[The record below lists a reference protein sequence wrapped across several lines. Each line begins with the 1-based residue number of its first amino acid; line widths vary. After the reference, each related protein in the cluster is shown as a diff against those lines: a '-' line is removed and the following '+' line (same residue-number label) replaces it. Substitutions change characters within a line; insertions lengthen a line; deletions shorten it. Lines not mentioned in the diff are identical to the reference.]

1 MIKKLL
7 YQLFWVSFLSCT
19 FVNAQQGKLDT
30 TFNTFD
36 DGTKGDGF
44 DSAVRT
50 LLLQPNNNLIVGGDF
65 SSLNGISSPSLVRL
79 KPDGT
84 IDESFTVGSGFSG
97 KVYAAYLQLDGKIIV
112 GGGFTSYNAVSS
124 GRLIRLNADGSR
136 DSTFDTSVGAGS
148 GIIYSIAEQSD
159 GKIIIVGSF
168 TKYNNVTVNRIA
180 RILPNGSLDRTFA
193 TGTGSSTNITNVRI
207 LSNGK
212 ILITGNFISFNG
224 TLSNRIIRLNSDGS
238 VDNSFNI
245 GSGFNDDVNAIAV
258 QRDGKILLGGNF
270 TLYNGNT
277 ANRIIR
283 IYEDGSLDQS
293 FQRLGFNNGS
303 VQIIKEDH
311 LGNIMVGGSF
321 SSRYGNDDVNRAVL
335 LNADGTI
342 KSDFDLGSGPGSAS
356 VFALAEDQEGSW
368 FIGGSFAV
376 FDGQNQGGLAKTDSN
391 GEQDTG
397 YLSAGVGFDNSVLKI
412 LPLANLKTMVFGNFS
427 KFNNLPV
434 NRITRLLEDGSLDL
448 DFNTG
453 KSGADKLIKAAVVQE
468 GGKIVFGG
476 NFTKYNDAA
485 SNRIARILPNGT
497 LDNTFNSGTGFNAQV
512 YALAVQ
518 SDNKI
523 IAAGNFT
530 RFNNDLSAARIV
542 RLLPDGSRDVTF
554 NVGTGADAII
564 EDVLIQPDGKIL
576 AAGRFTTFNGQP
588 YPHLVRLN
596 EDGSIDLTFNIG
608 IGFDKH
614 IYALAMQ
621 SDGKIIAGGT
631 FLTFKGSSQKRI
643 IRLNPNGSLDDSFSA
658 GTGFSNGDVRCIL
671 VQPDDKLLVGGA
683 FSGTYKNSQ
692 ALRLIRLLKTGDF
705 DNSFDA
711 RLNKNLLTLS
721 FTNDYRLLIGGD
733 FNSVNGVSKHR
744 AARLK
749 LCVDSTIWDGFSWT
763 KGYPSSGKEVFFK
776 ENFPNLISANI
787 CSCTI
792 ESAKTVTLLSGNT
805 LGIEFSYSGLGT
817 LVLEDTAS
825 LYQSD
830 DSVVNT
836 GIINL
841 FRKTKP
847 ILRYDYTFWSS
858 PVDNQKLIDVSPN
871 TLFDKYLSFDT
882 AGGWK
887 EEPRLN
893 NMLLGKGYAI
903 RGPQEFSITSRAV
916 YEAVFKGIPNNGKVE
931 IELGE
936 TDSFG
941 LVGNPYPSAID
952 AAIFLK
958 KNNLKTKGALYFW
971 MHHTPVTNF
980 EYNSDDYAAYNLVGG
995 VNTEASYSGVN
1006 EIIPDGKIASGQSF
1020 FVISNAFG
1028 TIEFNDSMRILGN
1041 NNAFFKPSKAGN
1053 FPSSNKIEKHRLW
1066 LNFENSKG
1074 AYKQILIGYMDEA
1087 TNAYD
1092 LNYDAESLDGNQ
1104 FVDFYSLI
1112 DDKKLVIQGRALPF
1126 SESDF
1131 VALGYSSTIAG
1142 EFSIAIDH
1150 ADGDLSVQTVYLEDK
1165 TENIVHNLL
1174 ESNYKFT
1181 TTAGT
1186 FLDRFVIRYNIETLG
1201 ADQFKNQESLL
1212 CVSVKGKNI
1221 ILNSTKD
1228 VMKEVS
1234 IFDISGKMLFN
1245 TKTINNTEYQIV
1257 NFKSSDQI
1265 LLINVVFDSGKSAAQ
1280 KIVFH

>member
-1 MIKKLL
+1 MIKKLF
-7 YQLFWVSFLSCT
+7 YPLFLVSFLSST
-19 FVNAQQGKLDT
+19 FISAQQGKLDAA
-30 TFNTFD
+30 FNTFD
-36 DGTKGDGF
+36 DGSKGDGF

-50 LLLQPNNNLIVGGDF
+50 LLLQPDNNLIVGGDF
-65 SSLNGISSPSLVRL
+65 SNLNGVPSSSLIRL

-84 IDESFTVGSGFSG
+84 IDESFSVGTGFNG
-97 KVYAAYLQLDGKIIV
+97 KVYTAYLQFDGKIIV
-112 GGGFTSYNAVSS
+112 GGGFTSYGTANS
-124 GRLIRLNADGSR
+124 GRLIRLNTDGSR
-136 DSTFDTSVGAGS
+136 DSTFDTLVGAGS
-148 GIIYSIAEQSD
+148 GIIYSMAEQPD

-168 TKYNNVTVNRIA
+168 AKYNNVIVNRIA
-180 RILPNGSLDRTFA
+180 RILQDGSLDRTFM

-224 TLSNRIIRLNSDGS
+224 TLSNRIIRLNPDGS

-258 QRDGKILLGGNF
+258 QQDGKILLGGNF
-270 TLYNGNT
+270 TLYNANT

-283 IYEDGSLDQS
+283 IHEDGTQDQN
-293 FQRLGFNNGS
+293 FQKSGFSNGS
-303 VQIIKEDH
+303 VQIIKEDL

-321 SSRYGNDDVNRAVL
+321 SSKYGNDEVNRAVL
-335 LNADGTI
+335 LNADGTV

-356 VFALAEDQEGSW
+356 VFATAEDQEGSW

-376 FDGQNQGGLAKTDSN
+376 FDGQNQGGLAKVDSS
-391 GEQDTG
+391 GELDTG

-427 KFNNLPV
+427 QFNNSPV
-434 NRITRLLEDGSLDL
+434 NRIARLLDDGSLDS

-453 KSGADKLIKAAVVQE
+453 KSGADKLIKTAVVQE
-468 GGKIVFGG
+468 DGKIVFAG
-476 NFTKYNDAA
+476 NFTKYNDAV
-485 SNRIARILPNGT
+485 SNRIARILPNGS
-497 LDNTFNSGTGFNAQV
+497 LDNTFNIGTGFNAQV
-512 YALAVQ
+512 YVLALQ
-518 SDNKI
+518 PDNKI

-530 RFNNDLSAARIV
+530 RFNNDLTAARIV
-542 RLLPDGSRDVTF
+542 RLLPDGSRDFTF
-554 NVGTGADAII
+554 NVGAGADAVI
-564 EDVLIQPDGKIL
+564 EDILIQPDGKIV
-576 AAGRFTTFNGQP
+576 AGGRFTTFNGQS

-596 EDGSIDLTFNIG
+596 EDGSIDLSFNIG

-614 IYALAMQ
+614 VYTLAMQ

-643 IRLNPNGSLDDSFSA
+643 VRLNSNGSLDDSFSS
-658 GTGFSNGDVRCIL
+658 GTGFSKGDVRCIL

-683 FSGTYKNSQ
+683 FSGTYKNSK

-705 DNSFDA
+705 DNSFDVE
-711 RLNKNLLTLS
+711 LNKNLLTLN

-733 FNSVNGVSKHR
+733 FNLVNGVSKHR

-749 LCVDSTIWDGFSWT
+749 LCVDSTIWDGFSWS
-763 KGYPSSGKEVFFK
+763 KGYPSSGKEVLFK
-776 ENFPNLISANI
+776 ESFPNLISADI

-792 ESAKTVTLLSGNT
+792 EPDKTVTLLSGNT

-830 DSVVNT
+830 DSDVNT
-836 GIINL
+836 GIIHL

-858 PVDNQKLIDVSPN
+858 PVANQKLIDVSPN
-871 TLFDKYLSFDT
+871 TLFDKYLSYDI
-882 AGGWK
+882 ASGWI
-887 EEPRLN
+887 EEPRIN

-903 RGPQEFSITSRAV
+903 RGPQDFSITSRAV
-916 YEAVFKGIPNNGKVE
+916 YEAVFKGIPNNGKVQAA
-931 IELGE
+931 LGE
-936 TDSFG
+936 TDSFS
-941 LVGNPYPSAID
+941 LIGNPYPSAID
-952 AAIFLK
+952 AVVFLK
-958 KNNLKTKGALYFW
+958 KNNLKIKGALYFW
-971 MHHTPVTNF
+971 THHTPVTNF
-980 EYNSDDYAAYNLVGG
+980 EYNSDDYAVYNLVGG
-995 VNTEASYSGVN
+995 VGTEASSFGVN
-1006 EIIPDGKIASGQSF
+1006 EMIPDGKIASGQSF
-1020 FVISNAFG
+1020 FVTSNAFG
-1028 TIEFNDSMRILGN
+1028 TVEFNNSMRIQGN
-1041 NNAFFKPSKAGN
+1041 NNAFFKTFNEGSSRN
-1053 FPSSNKIEKHRLW
+1053 SNKIEKHRLW

-1074 AYKQILIGYMDEA
+1074 AFKQILIGYMDEA

-1092 LNYDAESLDGNQ
+1092 INYDAESLDGNQ

-1112 DDKKLVIQGRALPF
+1112 DDKKLVIQGRTLPF
-1126 SESDF
+1126 SKSDF

-1150 ADGDLSVQTVYLEDK
+1150 ADGDLSTQAVFLEDK
-1165 TENIVHNLL
+1165 TKNIIHNLL

-1186 FLDRFVIRYNIETLG
+1186 FLDRFTIRYNIQTLE

-1212 CVSVKGKNI
+1212 YVSVKGKNI
-1221 ILNSTKD
+1221 KLNSTKD
-1228 VMKEVS
+1228 IMKEVS
-1234 IFDISGKMLFN
+1234 VFDVSGKMLFN
-1245 TKTINNTEYQIV
+1245 NKTINNTEYQIT

-1265 LLINVVFDSGKSAAQ
+1265 LLINVIFESGKSTAQ